1 MDPKDIS
8 QLIEGISK
16 RLPKALLENKTIE
29 EVIFAIGHVASYL
42 ESEQQK
48 RMQLNMNMKEHQEQM
63 KQFDK
68 VLWGDKNDID
78 KYPGLVHE
86 WSQSR
91 KQSEKNSKLIS
102 VVLAA
107 VVVSFVLALMQ
118 VLGFHVK

>member
-118 VLGFHVK
+118 VLGFHV